1 MDHWLQECS
10 AASAAKMRLFR
21 SVKLEHEI
29 LTKEPRKAIALAKIT
44 IFGAPAD
51 ESQ

>member
-1 MDHWLQECS
+1 M
-10 AASAAKMRLFR
+10 KLFG
-21 SVKLEHEI
+21 SVKLGHKI
-29 LTKEPRKAIALAKIT
+29 LAKEPRKAIALAKVT